1 MTASLLLL
9 GACSNQAASAAAQDS
24 GEALTAQDG
33 STVGC
38 TSLGGTCVPYTQ
50 GCPPPQQN
58 TALCENTIL
67 LCCLPADREDLDG
80 PVTAEETD
88 GGVGAEIDDA
98 TATDATA
105 TDATATGDTSTE

>member
-9 GACSNQAASAAAQDS
+9 GACSNQAASATAQDS
-24 GEALTAQDG
+24 GEALPSQDG
-33 STVGC
+33 NTVGC

-58 TALCENTIL
+58 TVLCENTIL
-67 LCCLPADREDLDG
+67 LCCLPADQGDLDG
-80 PVTAEETD
+80 PVTAEEMD
-88 GGVGAEIDDA
+88 GGVGAGMDDA

-105 TDATATGDTSTE
+105 TADTSTE